1 MKLIT
6 EVVEDIH
13 CLTEDDHTTGKRA
26 FFIEGVFMQANR
38 PNRNKRQYSL
48 PTLQREVT
56 RYNEEYIK
64 QNRAYG
70 ELGHPACFPPTTQIL
85 TVGGW
90 KFIKDTTIGES
101 VYSLNTE
108 TNSIEETPIL
118 NVINDSYSGQ
128 MIRIKNGRSLDIT
141 VTPNH
146 RLLVKNRK
154 GEYRYITAQSLL
166 DNTHEEGTHLTIPL
180 TTGDTSHLGVDSSF
194 VVLPG
199 ITDTY
204 VKPRYVKKFQEDL
217 ILDTH
222 IWMSLLGLYLS
233 EGNCVPHRK
242 SITICQNI
250 GEKSQL
256 IDELFAK
263 LPPSIQWSVRTR
275 NRGDAKT
282 WTISDG
288 RIWAI
293 LHPLGLA
300 ETKHIPEQY
309 KRLAQPYLETLV
321 DWFLLGD
328 GRGQRQNHK
337 LWIKCDLF
345 SISKK
350 MVEDFS
356 EILFR
361 IGRAFTISQ
370 DSPTQD
376 YQFAGRTILAVNKR
390 PLWKLLLRTTENVWL
405 DSRFVE
411 VTEEPHIYN
420 TVHCITNKNQ
430 NFYAKE
436 NGKGFW
442 TGNSPT
448 INLERVSHMI
458 KSLKLEGSDFIGKA
472 KIIDTP
478 YGNIVKSLIDEG
490 ARLGVSSR
498 GMGNVSN
505 VDGIDMVLDDF
516 YLATAADIV
525 ADPSAPDAFVRGIME
540 NKEWMMVEG
549 HFVAMDVE
557 QAKKRIS
564 ATPQRRLEEVAVE
577 EFKKFLRS
585 L

>member
-70 ELGHPACFPPTTQIL
+70 ELGHPT
-85 TVGGW
+85 
-90 KFIKDTTIGES
+90 
-101 VYSLNTE
+101 
-108 TNSIEETPIL
+108 
-118 NVINDSYSGQ
+118 
-128 MIRIKNGRSLDIT
+128 
-141 VTPNH
+141 
-146 RLLVKNRK
+146 
-154 GEYRYITAQSLL
+154 
-166 DNTHEEGTHLTIPL
+166 
-180 TTGDTSHLGVDSSF
+180 
-194 VVLPG
+194 
-199 ITDTY
+199 
-204 VKPRYVKKFQEDL
+204 
-217 ILDTH
+217 
-222 IWMSLLGLYLS
+222 
-233 EGNCVPHRK
+233 
-242 SITICQNI
+242 
-250 GEKSQL
+250 
-256 IDELFAK
+256 
-263 LPPSIQWSVRTR
+263 
-275 NRGDAKT
+275 
-282 WTISDG
+282 
-288 RIWAI
+288 
-293 LHPLGLA
+293 
-300 ETKHIPEQY
+300 
-309 KRLAQPYLETLV
+309 
-321 DWFLLGD
+321 
-328 GRGQRQNHK
+328 
-337 LWIKCDLF
+337 
-345 SISKK
+345 
-350 MVEDFS
+350 
-356 EILFR
+356 
-361 IGRAFTISQ
+361 
-370 DSPTQD
+370 
-376 YQFAGRTILAVNKR
+376 
-390 PLWKLLLRTTENVWL
+390 
-405 DSRFVE
+405 
-411 VTEEPHIYN
+411 
-420 TVHCITNKNQ
+420 
-430 NFYAKE
+430 
-436 NGKGFW
+436 
-442 TGNSPT
+442 SPT
-448 INLERVSHMI
+448 INLERVCHMI

-577 EFKKFLRS
+577 EFQKFLRS